1 MKNFP
6 KALAALAA
14 LSFVGTSAFAQ
25 LTVNGAVTATSCAL
39 GVTTS
44 ATGTPT
50 TSATITLPGLLSS
63 NTRLALNGA
72 VGPLTDASVNT
83 TFYVRPTVVSCGS
96 TGTAGTFNVY
106 FTPGSLD
113 TTVGTKAANTATTG
127 TKASNLVIDLVP
139 AGGTTTAPLTTGID
153 MTKTSAAD
161 QHGLANANI
170 QASSTLNFN
179 ARYYKTT
186 TAATSGSTVSAV
198 YTLTGFYP

>member
-6 KALAALAA
+6 KAFAALAA

-25 LTVNGAVTATSCAL
+25 LTVNGAVNATSCAL

-50 TSATITLPGLLSS
+50 VTTIIRLSDILTSNA
-63 NTRLALNGA
+63 RLAVNGA
-72 VGPLTDASVNT
+72 VGPIQDTATNT
-83 TFYVRPTVVSCGS
+83 SFFVRPTATTCGT

-113 TTVGTKAANTATTG
+113 TNAPTKVANTATG
-127 TKASNLVIDLVP
+127 TKATNLVIDLVP
-139 AGGTTTAPLTTGID
+139 TSGTTVAPLTSGID
-153 MTKTSAAD
+153 MTQTTAAT
-161 QHGLANANI
+161 QHGLAAATI
-170 QASSTLNFN
+170 STGATLNFN

-186 TAATSGSTVSAV
+186 LAATTGSTVTGA
-198 YTLTGFYP
+198 YTLVGVYP

>member
-25 LTVNGAVTATSCAL
+25 LTVNGAVNATSCAL

-50 TSATITLPGLLSS
+50 TSATIRVPDLLSS
-63 NTRLALNGA
+63 NTRLQALGA
-72 VGPLTDASVNT
+72 VGPFTDASLNT
-83 TFYVRPTVVSCGS
+83 SFYVRPTVVSCGS
-96 TGTAGTFNVY
+96 TGTTGAFNVY
-106 FTPGSLD
+106 FS
-113 TTVGTKAANTATTG
+113 TTSFDATAITKAANTSAAG
-127 TKASNLVIDLVP
+127 TRASNLVIDLVP
-139 AGGTTTAPLTTGID
+139 TGGTTKAPLASGMDITQTT
-153 MTKTSAAD
+153 AAD

-170 QASSTLNFN
+170 QAGSTLNFN

-186 TAATSGSTVSAV
+186 TAATTGTTVTAV
-198 YTLTGFYP
+198 YTLNGVYP